1 MGKSSING
9 PFSIA
14 MLNNQRVVYIYI
26 YIVQY
31 FNISLKKKG
40 SPVPWLRWTHGD
52 GGGAPDFVRCLMII
66 YVTRTRHKLVRYIT
80 TTKARIMELKHVKTN
95 LVFRKSLKSHEI
107 TIFFTFFLL
116 VNSQLS
122 SATSNAFAKARY
134 SALSPTGDAES
145 VAQSPAMKLRKP
157 TRNRTFRR

>member
-1 MGKSSING
+1 MDTWRWGG
-9 PFSIA
+9 CPRFC
-14 MLNNQRVVYIYI
+14 
-26 YIVQY
+26 
-31 FNISLKKKG
+31 SLLDDHLCY
-40 SPVPWLRWTHGD
+40 SYP
-52 GGGAPDFVRCLMII
+52 
-66 YVTRTRHKLVRYIT
+66 HKLVRYIT

-157 TRNRTFRR
+157 TRNRTFRRWKLGFNGSDLKGFYSFFQCFYGFYHR